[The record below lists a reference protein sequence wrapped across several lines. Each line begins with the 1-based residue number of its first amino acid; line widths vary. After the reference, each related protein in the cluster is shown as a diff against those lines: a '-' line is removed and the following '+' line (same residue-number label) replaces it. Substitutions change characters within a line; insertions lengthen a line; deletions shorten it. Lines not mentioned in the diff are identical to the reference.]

1 MQLNKST
8 VYAIN
13 IMIHLAK
20 NQCVISSAEL
30 SRSLAISKRYLL
42 KIAAKLRDSKM
53 VGVSFGPVG
62 GYSLRKAPMEI
73 SVYDIV
79 MLMEGN
85 IISPYN
91 VRDGPDT
98 ELCFQDAMNFLKTY
112 VETYLRSMTL
122 DKLTNRGAND
132 WAAEITTL
140 VESHIDS
147 LLQYV

>member
-1 MQLNKST
+1 MKLNKST
-8 VYAIN
+8 IYAIY

-20 NQCVISSAEL
+20 YPRVISSTEL

-42 KIAAKLRDSKM
+42 KIAAKLRDSNM

-79 MLMEGN
+79 TLMEGN
-85 IISPYN
+85 VISPYN
-91 VRDGPDT
+91 VRDGPDA
-98 ELCFQDAMNFLKTY
+98 ESRLQDALNFLKTY
-112 VETYLRSMTL
+112 VETYLRSMTF

-132 WAAEITTL
+132 WAVEFTAL
-140 VESHIDS
+140 VESHIAS
-147 LLQYV
+147 LP